1 MINNDDLEVIDRFEE
16 KFGNTET
23 VKRACDFMACYL
35 AKLTKPFPPI
45 AAQGLR
51 VALDYGQGVVG
62 REQLEIHREAIS
74 DYLREHSA
82 WTDYES
88 PEYCIIHSVYAAL
101 ESYLR
106 PSWGGGGS
114 ELISNFI
121 EVSGRFEK
129 NSSALQQCLEKSFTT
144 E

>member
-1 MINNDDLEVIDRFEE
+1 MINNDDLGVIDRFEE
-16 KFGNTET
+16 KFGNIET
-23 VKRACDFMACYL
+23 VKRARDLMVCYL
-35 AKLTKPFPPI
+35 ATLTKPFPRV
-45 AAQGLR
+45 AEQGLR
-51 VALDYGQGVVG
+51 VALGYKQGLVG
-62 REQLEIHREAIS
+62 REQLEVHRQAIS

-101 ESYLR
+101 ESYLE

-129 NSSALQQCLEKSFTT
+129 NSSALKRCLEKSFTT
-144 E
+144 G